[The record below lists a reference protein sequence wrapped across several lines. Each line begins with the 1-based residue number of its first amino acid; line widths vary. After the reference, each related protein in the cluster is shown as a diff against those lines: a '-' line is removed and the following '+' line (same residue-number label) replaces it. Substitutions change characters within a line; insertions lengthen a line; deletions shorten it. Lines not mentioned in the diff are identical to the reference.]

1 MAGVKSEPSGAG
13 DEEGL
18 SVGPVVEAPAAE
30 LGSQQMSFAARLES
44 GVGQGMRMFRRQLFY
59 VQVHQDHFV
68 ARAVGGDRAIR
79 RQCYALGDRSGPT
92 REFSAIRVELKE
104 IFSELKTGFS
114 FVRPWALLHFDP
126 VEYPITKE
134 ELAAFQTAAMRSGVS
149 FCWLSTWEHPHEDK
163 ELLDMLK

>member
-1 MAGVKSEPSGAG
+1 
-13 DEEGL
+13 
-18 SVGPVVEAPAAE
+18 
-30 LGSQQMSFAARLES
+30 
-44 GVGQGMRMFRRQLFY
+44 MRMFRRQLFY

-79 RQCYALGDRSGPT
+79 RQCYALGHRSGPT
-92 REFSAIRVELKE
+92 REFSAIRVELKA

-126 VEYPITKE
+126 VECPITKE